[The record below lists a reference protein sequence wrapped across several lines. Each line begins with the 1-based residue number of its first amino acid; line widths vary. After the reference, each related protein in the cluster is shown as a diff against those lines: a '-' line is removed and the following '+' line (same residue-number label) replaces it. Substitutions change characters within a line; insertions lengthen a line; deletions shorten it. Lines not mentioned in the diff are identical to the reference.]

1 MAGKRSGQGRG
12 DDAQSGSRYARQAH
26 PGWEREKP
34 GKRHRRGLEEKL
46 RKYEVRA
53 EGYEFVPALMH
64 TLARYVAKVPEKSQ
78 TDLDRRLAHALDEIP
93 NARPLIERAVE
104 THNEIPSDLK
114 RRAFSPR
121 YLDLPLD
128 RQIDDAEA
136 RQIVERAAIFE
147 NRPVATLATI
157 SAATKPGHPEATG
170 CCCPPERPP
179 KDPQTPPTRPP
190 NQYELTFTKLYCV
203 DESDPEGW
211 GLSDEPY
218 VVFGAITEE
227 MAESGTAAVAVHT
240 PVYEDVDD
248 GETRPDSGDENL
260 RIFGFTGPRA
270 IASSVLVTG
279 SCFENDLGDVSD
291 TTDAVRTALTA
302 VATKAAAA
310 GGVAGWV
317 VAGIAVVGIGVSY
330 LVDLIGA
337 DDSINSSLALTVT
350 EADADAKTNAVNPFF
365 YPPLH
370 FDGGDGDGIYDA
382 YLKLRRV

>member
-93 NARPLIERAVE
+93 NARPLIERA
-104 THNEIPSDLK
+104 
-114 RRAFSPR
+114 
-121 YLDLPLD
+121 
-128 RQIDDAEA
+128 A

-317 VAGIAVVGIGVSY
+317 VAGIVVVGIGVSY

>member
-1 MAGKRSGQGRG
+1 MAGKRSGQGPG
-12 DDAQSGSRYARQAH
+12 DNEQSGSRYERRAH
-26 PGWEREKP
+26 PDWEREKP

-78 TDLDRRLAHALDEIP
+78 TDLERRMARALDEIP
-93 NARPLIERAVE
+93 DARPLIERAVE
-104 THNEIPSDLK
+104 THNEIPSELK

-128 RQIDDAEA
+128 RPIDDAEA
-136 RQIVERAAIFE
+136 RQIVERAALFE
-147 NRPVATLATI
+147 NRPVATLAAI
-157 SAATKPGHPEATG
+157 SAATKPGHPESTG

-203 DESDPEGW
+203 DESDPEWW
-211 GLSDEPY
+211 GSDEPY
-218 VVFGAITEE
+218 VVFAAITEE
-227 MAESGTAAVAVHT
+227 MAEGGTAAVAVHS

-248 GETRPDSGDENL
+248 GDTRPDSGDENL

-279 SCFENDLGDVSD
+279 SCFEHDLGDVSD

-317 VAGIAVVGIGVSY
+317 VAGVAVVGIGVSY

-337 DDSINSSLALTVT
+337 DDSINSSIALTIT

>member
-1 MAGKRSGQGRG
+1 MARKRTGQGQG
-12 DDAQSGSRYARQAH
+12 EEGQSGSPHGRKAN
-26 PGWEREKP
+26 PDWERERP

-53 EGYEFVPALMH
+53 EGYEFIPSLMH
-64 TLARYVAKVPEKSQ
+64 TLARYAADVPEKSQ
-78 TDLDRRLAHALDEIP
+78 SDLERRMTRALDEIP
-93 NARPLIERAVE
+93 EARRMIELAVE
-104 THNEIPSDLK
+104 THNAIPSELK
-114 RRAFSPR
+114 RRAFSPK

-128 RQIDDAEA
+128 RSIDDAEA
-136 RQIVERAAIFE
+136 AQIVDRAALFQ
-147 NRPVATLATI
+147 NRPVATLATV
-157 SAATKPGHPEATG
+157 SAAVKPGRTETTG
-170 CCCPPERPP
+170 CCCPPTPPP
-179 KDPQTPPTRPP
+179 KDPPTPPTRPP

-203 DESDPEGW
+203 DESDPEWW
-211 GLSDEPY
+211 GSDEPY
-218 VVFGAITEE
+218 VVFAALTEE
-227 MAESGTAAVAVHT
+227 MAENGTAAVAVHT

-248 GETRPDSGDENL
+248 GDTRPSSGDENL

-279 SCFENDLGDVSD
+279 SCFEHDLGDVSE
-291 TTDAVRTALTA
+291 TTNAVRTALTA

-317 VAGIAVVGIGVSY
+317 VAGVAVVGIGVSY

-337 DDSINSSLALTVT
+337 DDSINGSLALALT
-350 EADADAKTNAVNPFF
+350 EADADARTTAVNPFF

>member
-1 MAGKRSGQGRG
+1 MARKEQG
-12 DDAQSGSRYARQAH
+12 DNKQSGSRYGREAH

-64 TLARYVAKVPEKSQ
+64 TLTRYVAKIPEKSQ
-78 TDLDRRLAHALDEIP
+78 TDLERRMVRALDEIP
-93 NARPLIERAVE
+93 DARRFIERAVE
-104 THNEIPSDLK
+104 THNEIPSELK

-128 RQIDDAEA
+128 RPIDDAEA
-136 RQIVERAAIFE
+136 RQIIERAAIFE
-147 NRPVATLATI
+147 NRPVAALAAVA
-157 SAATKPGHPEATG
+157 AATRPGHDPAAG
-170 CCCPPERPP
+170 CCCPPQPPP

-190 NQYELTFTKLYCV
+190 NQYELTYTKLYCV
-203 DESDPEGW
+203 DESDPEWW
-211 GLSDEPY
+211 GSDEPY
-218 VVFGAITEE
+218 VVFAALTEE

-248 GETRPDSGDENL
+248 GDTRPDSGDENL

-279 SCFENDLGDVSD
+279 SCFEHDLGDVSE

-317 VAGIAVVGIGVSY
+317 VAGVAVVGIGVSY

-337 DDSINSSLALTVT
+337 DDSINSSLALTLT
-350 EADADAKTNAVNPFF
+350 EADADAKTTAVNPFF